1 MSKRKDKSKKEETN
15 KSEKFIPDNQ
25 IETYQERV
33 LNNKKKRR
41 YFISSSES
49 N

>member
-33 LNNKKKRR
+33 LNNKKIK
-41 YFISSSES
+41 
-49 N
+49 